1 MRLFITTLT
10 LTLIVSFSSL
20 SLAKVP
26 TCSGSK
32 IQPLPHGAKVGQSLS
47 KAHRGIKKK
56 WGSKGKVQKS
66 DQGAGSFL
74 IASEM
79 NKKNNRTFAGFG
91 AMVKDDVTFALI
103 WMYSDKFT
111 SRAGSWQDAVLT
123 LAKKINAKYGR
134 KADESGEDG
143 DGGIKI
149 TWNDGDLRLVL
160 SASSRSTS
168 LTYICDA
175 TKEYIDTKAQKNLDV
190 GF

>member
-1 MRLFITTLT
+1 MKNNSLLLLTAFCFLFTPA
-10 LTLIVSFSSL
+10 F
-20 SLAKVP
+20 AKVP
-26 TCSGSK
+26 TCKGSK
-32 IQPLPHGAKVGQSLS
+32 IQPLPHGASVGQSLS
-47 KAHRGIKKK
+47 KAYRGFKKK
-56 WGSKGKVQKS
+56 WGGKGKIQKQ
-66 DQGAGSFL
+66 DQGGGSYL

-79 NKKNNRTFAGFG
+79 NNSNNRTFAGFG
-91 AMVKDDVTFALI
+91 AMAKDNVVFALI

-143 DGGIKI
+143 EGGIKI
-149 TWNDGDLRLVL
+149 TWNDGNLRLVL
-160 SASSRSTS
+160 SSSSRSTS

-175 TKEYIDTKAQKNLDV
+175 TKEYLDQQAQKSLDV